1 MKHVPA
7 PGQTRTNY
15 RKQADEI
22 MSSLSAQGVRKR
34 LLLHVCCAPCS
45 SACLELLTVYFD
57 VTVLFYNPNITE
69 EDEYRR
75 RLEEEKRLIGAFNE
89 KIARALPLGA
99 PDERT
104 DVPDGGRTPIA
115 IIDGRYDPEVF
126 LEASKGLEDA
136 PEGGARCM
144 KCFALRLDEAAR
156 VAALGDGQGPF
167 DFFTTTLTISPLKN
181 ADALNGIGQEAAR
194 KAGSVFLPS
203 DFKKKNGFLRSTLLS
218 EQYDLYR
225 QDYCGCVYSM
235 LY

>member
-89 KIARALPLGA
+89 KIARAHCRRGK
-99 PDERT
+99 
-104 DVPDGGRTPIA
+104 DGGQA
-115 IIDGRYDPEVF
+115 AGR
-126 LEASKGLEDA
+126 A
-136 PEGGARCM
+136 EGQHGAKR
-144 KCFALRLDEAAR
+144 DT
-156 VAALGDGQGPF
+156 Q
-167 DFFTTTLTISPLKN
+167 
-181 ADALNGIGQEAAR
+181 
-194 KAGSVFLPS
+194 
-203 DFKKKNGFLRSTLLS
+203 
-218 EQYDLYR
+218 
-225 QDYCGCVYSM
+225 
-235 LY
+235 